1 MVLPSAFI
9 ASLRE
14 LPGFDEAAFLDVH
27 NQGVFPTSIR
37 HNPRKAGQSVG
48 FGASHPVPWCAS
60 GRYLSSRPSF
70 ITDPAWHTGQYY
82 VQEASSMFLEQAY
95 LQHAAGFE
103 APRVLDACAAP
114 GGKSTH
120 LRALMGDSG
129 LLVSNEVIRT
139 RVGILSENMQRWGG
153 AGVLV
158 SSADPRSFG
167 TLSDFFDV
175 MLVDAPCSGSGLFRR
190 EPEAVKEW
198 SPEQVELCGARQQR
212 ILGELWRSLKEGGLL
227 LYSTCSYSPRENED
241 ILDWVCGTLGAESLA
256 LSPDPGWGIVE
267 TRAPLSGAFG
277 YRFYPHRLEGEGL
290 FMAVLRKTGGAAV
303 PAKRTAVQ
311 GLVPLGHREAD
322 LVKPWINE
330 GDRYMYAR
338 LGESI
343 RAIPEAVAEDMALI
357 AAALPVREAGVA
369 LGQLMRRE
377 LIPDQALAL
386 SGLLSSVV
394 PTLALSRQE
403 ALDYVRKDELRL
415 EGAPKG
421 WALVTYEGQGLG
433 WVKVLEGR
441 INNYY
446 PKAWR
451 VLKR

>member
-1 MVLPSAFI
+1 MVLPASLI
-9 ASLRE
+9 ASLRG

-27 NQGVFPTSIR
+27 NRGVFPTSIR
-37 HNPRKAGQSVG
+37 RNPAK
-48 FGASHPVPWCAS
+48 GATLDGPSPVPWCAF
-60 GRYLSSRPSF
+60 GQYLFPRPSF

-95 LQHAAGFE
+95 LQHASGLA

-120 LRALMGDSG
+120 LRALMGDTG

-139 RVGILSENMQRWGG
+139 RVGMLSENMQRWGG
-153 AGVLV
+153 AGVIV

-167 TLSDFFDV
+167 SLPNFFDIL
-175 MLVDAPCSGSGLFRR
+175 LVDAPCSGSGLFRR
-190 EPEAVKEW
+190 EPEAIREW

-212 ILGELWRSLKEGGLL
+212 ILGDLWGSLKEGGLL

-241 ILDWVCGTLGAESLA
+241 ILGWLCGNLGAESLA
-256 LSPDPGWGIVE
+256 LSLDPAWGVVE
-267 TRAPLSGAFG
+267 TQAPAYG
-277 YRFYPHRLEGEGL
+277 YRFYPHLLEGEGL
-290 FMAVLRKTGGAAV
+290 FMAVLRKTGGAWPSGGRV
-303 PAKRTAVQ
+303 PVQ
-311 GLVPLGHREAD
+311 GLVRMDNREAE
-322 LVKPWINE
+322 LARPWIE
-330 GDRYMYAR
+330 GADRFIYAR

-343 RAIPEAVAEDMALI
+343 RAIPEALAADMTLI
-357 AAALPVREAGVA
+357 TSVLPVREAGVA
-369 LGQLMRRE
+369 LGQLMRKE

-386 SGLLSSVV
+386 SGLVSSCV
-394 PTLALSRQE
+394 PLLALSREQ

-415 EGAPKG
+415 EGAPRG